1 MLETKSISRIV
12 RVMGYGMSCPIHII
26 ADDGKDYILKTKIAQ
41 LDDDDNIQISAK
53 ELFTEIFSYLY
64 LHTLGALHIP
74 KVCLLEVT
82 DETLRLAQKF
92 ANGDDRQKQALQ
104 NLKHSKGLNLGV
116 AYIENANKSFVVN
129 DFAKVFIKRTINYD
143 ARLMNTDRD
152 FGNPNILEDLSGEKW
167 LIDFGMAFDTLAL
180 LDNLTDKTLLVKD
193 EPNENYFNKCC
204 FGTYIFSEAI
214 RSDTARIK
222 KALPAETISNITHY
236 VCNIIDL
243 LDDNSKQCLAQI
255 ITKRQSSK
263 RIFCA

>member
-53 ELFTEIFSYLY
+53 ELFTEIFSYIYLY
-64 LHTLGALHIP
+64 TLGTLHIP
-74 KVCLLEVT
+74 RVCLLKVT
-82 DETLRLAQKF
+82 DETLQLAQKF

-116 AYIENANKSFVVN
+116 AYIENANKSFSVN
-129 DFAKVFIKRTINYD
+129 DFAKDFIRQTINYD

-152 FGNPNILEDLSGEKW
+152 SGNPNILEDLSGKKW

-180 LDNLTDKTLLVKD
+180 LDNLTDKTLLLKD
-193 EPNENYFNKCC
+193 ESNESYFDKCC
-204 FGTYIFSEAI
+204 FGTYMFSETI
-214 RSDTARIK
+214 RHNTAHIQ
-222 KALPAETISNITHY
+222 KALPAETISNITSY

-243 LDDNSKQCLAQI
+243 LDNNSKQCLAQI

>member
-1 MLETKSISRIV
+1 MLEIKSISRIV

-26 ADDGKDYILKTKIAQ
+26 ANDGKDYILKTKIAQ

-180 LDNLTDKTLLVKD
+180 LDNLTDKTLLLND
-193 EPNENYFNKCC
+193 EPNESYFDKCC
-204 FGTYIFSEAI
+204 FGTYIFSETI
-214 RSDTARIK
+214 RHNTAHIQ